1 MIELNDVTVAYGDQV
16 VLDVPHL
23 QIPTGKLTAIVGPN
37 GAGKSTLFSVAARL
51 LKPDSGHAEVD
62 GVDIR
67 SAANDVIAR
76 SLAVLRQDNTVNV
89 RLSVVDMVRFGR
101 FPHSKGR
108 LGEKDHAAVQAAID
122 YLELT
127 PFRDR
132 YLDQLS
138 GGQRQRAMI
147 AMVLAQDT
155 DHVLLDE
162 PLNSLD
168 IRHAVQMM
176 RRLRALVAEFDK
188 TVALV
193 LHDINFASAHADH
206 IIAMR
211 DGLVVAQGTP
221 EEIITPEVLRTV
233 YDVDVEVLE
242 AGSGSRVAVYF
253 T

>member
-1 MIELNDVTVAYGDQV
+1 MIELKDITVAYGDQV

-23 QIPTGKLTAIVGPN
+23 QIPSGELTAIVGPN
-37 GAGKSTLFSVAARL
+37 GAGKSTLFSVASRL
-51 LKPDSGHAEVD
+51 QKPDTGQAWVD
-62 GVDIR
+62 GVDLR
-67 SAANDVIAR
+67 AAADDVIAR
-76 SLAVLRQDNTVNV
+76 SLAVLRQDTTVNV

-108 LGEKDHAAVQAAID
+108 LTAQDHAAVESAMD
-122 YLELT
+122 FLEMT

-168 IRHAVQMM
+168 IRHSVQMM
-176 RRLRALVAEFDK
+176 RRLRALVSDLGK

-211 DGLVVAQGTP
+211 DGRVVAQGAP
-221 EEIITPEVLRTV
+221 GEIITPHVLREV
-233 YDVDVEVLE
+233 YEVDVEVLD
-242 AGSGSRVAVYF
+242 ASGGSRVAVYF